1 MKNKDYSKIKLI
13 KLWEIINSETD
24 EKHPISTKDLL
35 SRLEREG
42 IKCSRKTLYSDINLL
57 NSFGYEILKEKTKRN
72 NYYIIDREFDLPEI
86 MILLDAVQAATF
98 ITKKKTSELVD
109 KISSLAG
116 SKKAL
121 AIKQNIV
128 IFNSLKRTNET
139 IY

>member
-1 MKNKDYSKIKLI
+1 MLIQGSKIKLI

-72 NYYIIDREFDLPEI
+72 NYYIIDREFSDDENLPIGKHCNNCDLI
-86 MILLDAVQAATF
+86 ILKSNFDP
-98 ITKKKTSELVD
+98 
-109 KISSLAG
+109 KIYWLN
-116 SKKAL
+116 L
-121 AIKQNIV
+121 LI
-128 IFNSLKRTNET
+128 LE
-139 IY
+139 